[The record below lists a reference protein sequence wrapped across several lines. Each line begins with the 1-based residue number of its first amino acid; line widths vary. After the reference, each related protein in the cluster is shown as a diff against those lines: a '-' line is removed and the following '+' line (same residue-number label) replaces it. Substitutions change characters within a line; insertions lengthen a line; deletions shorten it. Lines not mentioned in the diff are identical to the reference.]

1 MNAPDLIWNRLTAAR
16 KARPAQAEAGNET
29 APFGF
34 ATRVVALWRE
44 TREADRQLALWQRVS
59 WRAAIA
65 SLALCGLVA
74 LAQRAGTSSD
84 TLLEPPALD
93 LPTFASD
100 Q

>member
-1 MNAPDLIWNRLTAAR
+1 MNSPDVIWNRLTAAR
-16 KARPAQAEAGNET
+16 KARRSQAGNES

-44 TREADRQLALWQRVS
+44 TREADRRLALWQRVS

-74 LAQRAGTSSD
+74 LAQRTGTSHSL
-84 TLLEPPALD
+84 LLEPPSLD
-93 LPTFASD
+93 LPSFE
-100 Q
+100 